1 MKIIIEKAIFQ
12 SGKLKTN
19 TKKIDSSFYFFM
31 KLNKT
36 KFGWKSVLFR
46 IIINNIQTYENF
58 ISLQKSKKHF
68 F

>member
-36 KFGWKSVLFR
+36 KVGWNVSYL
-46 IIINNIQTYENF
+46 E
-58 ISLQKSKKHF
+58 SL
-68 F
+68 